1 MWQLSFKV
9 TKYFIF
15 FLLITVFLPA
25 CDRLN
30 DSPIPDVYVSFTVNL
45 NISNELNV
53 PGNALFFP
61 GAGFGGVIVS
71 SNAFGEFY
79 AFDATCT
86 HEASNSCRV
95 LKDENFKNCS
105 PCLFENLI
113 LECSCC
119 GSQFSKIDGTVLKG
133 PAAKHLKHY
142 RVSMMNS
149 FTLRVYN

>member
-1 MWQLSFKV
+1 MALFP
-9 TKYFIF
+9 
-15 FLLITVFLPA
+15 PA

-30 DSPIPDVYVSFTVNL
+30 DSPVPDVYVSFNVNL
-45 NISNELNV
+45 NIFNELNV

-95 LKDENFKNCS
+95 LEKENFKNCS

-113 LECSCC
+113 LECNCC
-119 GSQFSKIDGTVLKG
+119 GSQFSKIDGTVMKG
-133 PAAKHLKHY
+133 PAALPLKHY
-142 RVSMMNS
+142 HVSMVNNNL
-149 FTLRVYN
+149 LRVYN